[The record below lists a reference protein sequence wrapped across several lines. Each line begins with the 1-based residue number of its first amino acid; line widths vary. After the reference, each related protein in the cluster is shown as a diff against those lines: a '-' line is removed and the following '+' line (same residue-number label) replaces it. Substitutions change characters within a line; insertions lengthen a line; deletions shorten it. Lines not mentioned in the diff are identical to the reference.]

1 MTSEMYYEELN
12 ADLTRLFNDHSAMF
26 ESIYNSDNYD
36 SYALVITE
44 ASDGSNDNII
54 VRLFRAISN
63 FIQKAIDKFKSLF
76 SGGATLD
83 PRYKNAPI
91 DGKDPKLVAKFINGD
106 FKSSKEVLA
115 KAQRGQLSVEE
126 ANSFVNRQKSKFD
139 AIKSSAIPA
148 ALLFTGAFA
157 NEACLKKWKQE
168 CDAAMSDVQRMDNV
182 DYSNKVANTLD
193 ARGKKT
199 IANEASKIIVAH
211 MNDSMNSGISSIFN
225 PIKTLFAKGY
235 VKSKIINDARKRNDP
250 NYRKEIKQQ
259 SRMNLK
265 NAKKS
270 AEQLYK
276 DKENRDKNQKAYS
289 KGLDARYK
297 SKNILNKAVKDT
309 FDDTKGIYVDK
320 KALR

>member
-1 MTSEMYYEELN
+1 MYYEELN

-26 ESIYNSDNYD
+26 ESIYNSDDYD

-76 SGGATLD
+76 GGGATLD

-148 ALLFTGAFA
+148 ALHLQMK
-157 NEACLKKWKQE
+157 L
-168 CDAAMSDVQRMDNV
+168 V
-182 DYSNKVANTLD
+182 
-193 ARGKKT
+193 
-199 IANEASKIIVAH
+199 
-211 MNDSMNSGISSIFN
+211 
-225 PIKTLFAKGY
+225 
-235 VKSKIINDARKRNDP
+235 
-250 NYRKEIKQQ
+250 
-259 SRMNLK
+259 
-265 NAKKS
+265 
-270 AEQLYK
+270 
-276 DKENRDKNQKAYS
+276 
-289 KGLDARYK
+289 
-297 SKNILNKAVKDT
+297 
-309 FDDTKGIYVDK
+309 
-320 KALR
+320 